1 MKSESPDGSS
11 KGRRTR
17 SKVPRASGPRVT
29 PPFPD
34 TPELQEQRA
43 RAPVAQ
49 AMIKATRGLI
59 AREGSQWTTTERIHE
74 VTIHPTRGRPVQLAT
89 MRYYFGNRER
99 LFIQV
104 ARYEHLRQLDRLRRA
119 FRELQSDGELAPL
132 LARLA
137 GDEDHY
143 RVTLGLLEA
152 TQTMPE
158 LAEVQRELWADWR
171 AKMRE
176 LLADLQDRGIVRAD
190 LDPETAAVLWSVIT
204 LGLAVHRQVEPQ
216 LALEPVLALAERY
229 AASLPARG

>member
-11 KGRRTR
+11 RPRRTR
-17 SKVPRASGPRVT
+17 STVPSASGSRVT

-34 TPELQEQRA
+34 TPELQEQRS

-49 AMIKATRGLI
+49 AMIKAARGVI
-59 AREGSQWTTTERIHE
+59 AREGWQWTTTERIHE

-119 FRELQSDGELAPL
+119 FRELQSESELAPL

-158 LAEVQRELWADWR
+158 LAEVQRELCADWR

-176 LLADLQDRGIVRAD
+176 LLTDLQDRGIVRAD
-190 LDPETAAVLWSVIT
+190 LDPETVALLWSAIT

>member
-1 MKSESPDGSS
+1 
-11 KGRRTR
+11 
-17 SKVPRASGPRVT
+17 
-29 PPFPD
+29 
-34 TPELQEQRA
+34 
-43 RAPVAQ
+43 
-49 AMIKATRGLI
+49 MIKATRGLI

-104 ARYEHLRQLDRLRRA
+104 ARYEHLRQLDGVRRA
-119 FRELQSDGELAPL
+119 FRELQSEDDLAPL

-152 TQTMPE
+152 MQTMPE

-176 LLADLQDRGIVRAD
+176 LVADLQDRAIVRPD
-190 LDPETAAVLWSVIT
+190 LDPETVALLWSAIT
-204 LGLAVHRQVEPQ
+204 LGLAVHRYVEPR
-216 LALEPVLALAERY
+216 LAIPSVLALAERY
-229 AASLPARG
+229 AASLPAGG